1 MGGNDNMKLLIIEDE
16 IDMINALAKG
26 FRKKG
31 YIVDT
36 ATDGKEG
43 LELYYINEYDVIVLD
58 LNLPSM
64 DGLDILCTIRKK
76 DKRQRVL
83 ILSARSAVEHRI
95 EGLDL
100 GANDYLSKPFDFGE
114 LEARTRS
121 LLRSS
126 IILHDVVLQ
135 CGPVRIDT
143 QLKQISAKGTIVELA
158 PKEYSIL
165 EYLAINIDKVI
176 SSEKLIEH
184 VWDSETNY
192 FSDSVKVHISNI
204 RKKLKDACGT
214 ELITTIRGYGYL
226 IKKGDDAL

>member
-1 MGGNDNMKLLIIEDE
+1 MGENDNMKLLIIEDE

-31 YIVDT
+31 YIIDT

-43 LELYYINEYDVIVLD
+43 LELYYINEYDVIILD

-64 DGLDILCTIRKK
+64 DGLDILCAIRKN

-114 LEARTRS
+114 LEARIRS
-121 LLRSS
+121 LLRSD
-126 IILHDVVLQ
+126 IIQQDVILQ
-135 CGPVRIDT
+135 CGPVSIDT
-143 QLKQISAKGTIVELA
+143 QLKQISANGTIVELA
-158 PKEYSIL
+158 RKEYAIL

-176 SSEKLIEH
+176 SSEKLSEH
-184 VWDSETNY
+184 VWGSETNY
-192 FSDSVKVHISNI
+192 FSDSVKVHVSNI